1 MRAEWTKS
9 IVQPFTGKKIPAYL
23 HGVIAPMFTPAN
35 TDGTIDDGGT
45 CAWIDYL
52 IDTGAI
58 TTLFPRCGLGRMY
71 QFSYAE
77 VKQIIDVTV
86 SHAGDRIPVMPGT
99 MGEWHNDLKNRPD
112 PKVFTRQ
119 SIELSQYAQS
129 MGAVAVVLVLP
140 SALAP
145 KDGVPLEDTIYEYFA
160 AVASEIDLPIVIYQP
175 PGLDSKYLMTPS
187 LLKRLLEIKNI
198 AGMKYSSGDLP
209 RLSRLAMVA
218 RGTNFALIAGDE
230 LAFLYTMILGAS
242 GVIGQGSTM
251 NPETLRA
258 VYDRMMARDIEGAR
272 EAQFDCVRAIDIAEG
287 LDIPT
292 AGLMYAAL
300 KGIKVQP
307 YTKMDAKPIYG
318 GPSGVSISDETIAR
332 FAREMDALRG
342 KYQ

>member
-1 MRAEWTKS
+1 MRAEWTKPV
-9 IVQPFTGKKIPAYL
+9 VQPFTGQKIPAYL
-23 HGVIAPMFTPAN
+23 HGVIAPMFTPTN
-35 TDGTIDDGGT
+35 SDGTIDDAGT
-45 CAWIDYL
+45 RAWVDYL
-52 IDTGAI
+52 ISTGAI

-77 VKQIIDVTV
+77 VKQIIDITV
-86 SHAGDRIPVMPGT
+86 DHAGDRIPVMPGT
-99 MGEWHNDLKNRPD
+99 MGEWHNDPKNRPD
-112 PKVFTRQ
+112 PNVFTRQ

-129 MGAVAVVLVLP
+129 KGVLAIVLVLP

-145 KDGVPLEDTIYEYFA
+145 KDGVPIEDTIVEYFT
-160 AVASEIDLPIVIYQP
+160 AVAREIDVPIVIYQP
-175 PGLDSKYLMTPS
+175 PGLDPKYLMTPS

-209 RLSRLAMVA
+209 RLSRLAMA
-218 RGTNFALIAGDE
+218 AKGSNFALIAGDE
-230 LAFLYTMILGAS
+230 LAFLYAMTLGAT
-242 GVIGQGSTM
+242 GVIGQGSTL

-258 VYDRMMARDIEGAR
+258 VYDRMMAGDINGAR

-307 YTKMDAKPIYG
+307 YTKMEAKPIYG
-318 GPSGVSISDETIAR
+318 GPAGVSISDETIKR
-332 FAREMDALRG
+332 FAREMDALRA